1 MFHAVEY
8 IEFIIVRLIC
18 AAKITNNL
26 DISKQIGE
34 KNRISCYFLRLS
46 GDYGGIQ
53 DDYRV
58 QLD

>member
-1 MFHAVEY
+1 MFHTVEF
-8 IEFIIVRLIC
+8 IGFIIVRLIC
-18 AAKITNNL
+18 AAKVTNNF

-34 KNRISCYFLRLS
+34 KNRVSRYFLRLS